1 MLIAYVHTG
10 LFLDINM
17 IGFTIFVM
25 VVFETYKW
33 WKKDGKYTYYY
44 EYSLFAFGCE
54 KELNFKH

>member
-1 MLIAYVHTG
+1 MYIPAF
-10 LFLDINM
+10 FLDINM

-44 EYSLFAFGCE
+44 EYSLFAFGSE
-54 KELNFKH
+54 KEQNFKH

>member
-1 MLIAYVHTG
+1 MYIPP
-10 LFLDINM
+10 FLDINM

-33 WKKDGKYTYYY
+33 WKKDGKYYY

-54 KELNFKH
+54 KEQNFKH